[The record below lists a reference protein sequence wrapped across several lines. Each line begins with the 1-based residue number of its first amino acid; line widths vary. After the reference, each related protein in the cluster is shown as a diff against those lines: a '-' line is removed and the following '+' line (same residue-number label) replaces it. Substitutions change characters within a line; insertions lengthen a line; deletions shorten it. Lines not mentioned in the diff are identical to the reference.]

1 MRWLWLKRTDDHR
14 SWFQLPAEVEGKVES
29 MFQASIYI
37 ELGDG
42 GKALFWSDRWL
53 QGKSLIDLAP
63 CLVDVACGRVKKKR
77 TVAQALQNR
86 QWISDITGA
95 LTVQVL
101 LEYLQVWD
109 RLQGVRL
116 QENQPDKICWKWTSD
131 KMFSTSSAY
140 LAFFIGQHPIEG
152 ARILRK
158 TRAPAKCKFFIW
170 LVLHERCWTVARRKK
185 HGLQDDDTC
194 VLCNQSSET
203 IDHLL
208 IACPFSRE
216 IWFNVLRKVGW
227 ESVTPSLHMDHLASW
242 WTEARKH
249 VPKPNRRGFDSLVV
263 LICWQ
268 LWKERNDRTFD
279 RRVRTIEQVIDR
291 IVDEIAAWS
300 LAGFRHLETVSPI
313 TVTAIGRDLMPV

>member
-1 MRWLWLKRTDDHR
+1 M
-14 SWFQLPAEVEGKVES
+14 
-29 MFQASIYI
+29 
-37 ELGDG
+37 
-42 GKALFWSDRWL
+42 
-53 QGKSLIDLAP
+53 IDLAP
-63 CLVDVACGRVKKKR
+63 CLVNAVCGRIKKKR

-101 LEYLQVWD
+101 LEYLQIWD
-109 RLQGVRL
+109 RLQGIQLR
-116 QENQPDKICWKWTSD
+116 ENQPDKICWKWTSD

-152 ARILRK
+152 ASILRK
-158 TRAPAKCKFFIW
+158 THALAKCKFFIL
-170 LVLHERCWTVARRKK
+170 LVLHEHCWTAARRKK

-227 ESVTPSLHMDHLASW
+227 ESVTPSLHMDHHASW

-249 VPKPNRRGFDSLVV
+249 VPKHNRRGFDSLVV

-279 RRVRTIEQVIDR
+279 RRVRTIEEVIDR

-300 LAGFRHLETVSPI
+300 LAGFRHLETVSPF
-313 TVTAIGRDLMPV
+313 TVTAVGRDLMPV

>member
-1 MRWLWLKRTDDHR
+1 
-14 SWFQLPAEVEGKVES
+14 
-29 MFQASIYI
+29 MFQASIYV
-37 ELGDG
+37 ELGNG

-63 CLVDVACGRVKKKR
+63 CLVDVVCGRIKKKR
-77 TVAQALQNR
+77 TVAQALQNK

-158 TRAPAKCKFFIW
+158 TRAPVKCKFFIW
-170 LVLHERCWTVARRKK
+170 LVLHERCWTAARRKK

-194 VLCNQSSET
+194 VLCDQPPET

-208 IACPFSRE
+208 ISCPFSRE
-216 IWFNVLRKVGW
+216 V
-227 ESVTPSLHMDHLASW
+227 
-242 WTEARKH
+242 
-249 VPKPNRRGFDSLVV
+249 
-263 LICWQ
+263 
-268 LWKERNDRTFD
+268 
-279 RRVRTIEQVIDR
+279 
-291 IVDEIAAWS
+291 
-300 LAGFRHLETVSPI
+300 
-313 TVTAIGRDLMPV
+313 